1 MENPSQFVLDYVKKE
16 GTLHA
21 GIATIETLAGGFP
34 LTGPTCGNGSL
45 IRRSD
50 KDIGKSV
57 TR

>member
-16 GTLHA
+16 GALHA
-21 GIATIETLAGGFP
+21 DIATIETLAGGFP
-34 LTGPTCGNGSL
+34 LTGLTCGNCSL